1 MLLTARAVSY
11 KKEELT
17 MLHLNRQS
25 LKENRAE
32 WEKAGITLY
41 SYDDEAIQA
50 ATQQAPQWVHFGG
63 GNIFRAFI
71 AALQQHLLN
80 KGLTKTGI
88 ITAETYDEEV
98 IEKVYRPF
106 DNLSL
111 AVTMYAD
118 GRFEKEV
125 IGSVMESVVCRPD
138 FKADWQRLKDIFTNP
153 SLQVASFTIT
163 EKGYKLKDY
172 AGNFFPAVAEDMKKG
187 PEQATSSMGCIAALA
202 YARYQAGA
210 YPFAFLSLDNC
221 SHNGDKIKEAILT
234 FADEWAA
241 NGVADK
247 GFVDYVNDPQK
258 VTFPWS
264 MIDKITP
271 RSSAKVQG
279 YLKELGFGDTELI
292 HTEKGTYAAFV
303 NAENAQYLVIEDTFP
318 NGRPALEQAG
328 VIFTDRNTVD
338 KVERMKVCTCLN
350 PLHTAMA
357 VYGCLLGYTLIADEM
372 KDPQIKGLI
381 EKIGYQEGLPVV
393 TNPGV
398 LNPEDFIKEVLEQ
411 RLTNGNLPD
420 TPQRIASDTSQK
432 VGIRFGETI
441 KAYGAKAKDLKY
453 IPLAIAGWCRYLLAV
468 DDEGKPFELS
478 PDPLLK
484 DLQAAL
490 EGITLGNPDSAK
502 GKLKSILAN
511 KDIFGSDLYEVG
523 LGEKIEGYFDELI
536 AGPHAVRNT
545 LVKYVK

>member
-1 MLLTARAVSY
+1 
-11 KKEELT
+11 
-17 MLHLNRQS
+17 MLHLSRKSIQED
-25 LKENRAE
+25 KAA
-32 WEKAGITLY
+32 WEKAGIQVY
-41 SYDDEAIQA
+41 SFDA
-50 ATQQAPQWVHFGG
+50 AAVKKNTHDQPQWVHFGG

-71 AALQQHLLN
+71 AALDQHLLN
-80 KGLTKTGI
+80 QGLVKTGI

-106 DNLSL
+106 DDLSL

-118 GRFEKEV
+118 GRFDKEV
-125 IGSVMESVVCRPD
+125 IGSVMEALVCRPD
-138 FKADWQRLKDIFTNP
+138 FTADWARLKEIFTNP

-172 AGNFFPAVAEDMKKG
+172 AGNFFPAVAADLENG
-187 PEQATSSMGCIAALA
+187 PEKATSSMGCIAALA

-221 SHNGDKIKEAILT
+221 SHNGDKIKEAMLT
-234 FADEWAA
+234 FADEWVK
-241 NGVADK
+241 NGKADA
-247 GFVDYVNDPQK
+247 GFASYMKEK

-271 RSSAKVQG
+271 RSSAKVQN
-279 YLKELGFGDTELI
+279 YLKDLGFGDTDLI

-303 NAENAQYLVIEDTFP
+303 NAENAQYLVIEDNFP
-318 NGRPALEQAG
+318 NGRPPLDKAG
-328 VIFTDRNTVD
+328 VIFTDRDTVD
-338 KVERMKVCTCLN
+338 KVEHMKVCTCLN
-350 PLHTAMA
+350 PLHTTMA

-381 EKIGYQEGLPVV
+381 EKVGYQEGLPVV
-393 TNPGV
+393 TDPGV
-398 LNPEDFIKEVLEQ
+398 LNPQDFIKEVLEQ
-411 RLTNGNLPD
+411 RLTNANLPD

-441 KAYGAKAKDLKY
+441 KAYGDKAKELTY

-484 DLQAAL
+484 DLQSAL
-490 EGITLGNPDSAK
+490 KGITLGDPASAD
-502 GKLKSILAN
+502 GKLKPILSN
-511 KDIFGSDLYEVG
+511 KEIFGSDLYAVG
-523 LGEKIEGYFDELI
+523 LGEKIEGYFKELI

-545 LVKYVK
+545 LIKYVK

>member
-1 MLLTARAVSY
+1 
-11 KKEELT
+11 
-17 MLHLNRQS
+17 MLHLSRKSIIQDREEWKKSGIKTYSFDNA
-25 LKENRAE
+25 LVAE
-32 WEKAGITLY
+32 KTH
-41 SYDDEAIQA
+41 QM
-50 ATQQAPQWVHFGG
+50 PQWVHFGG

-71 AALQQHLLN
+71 AALQQQLLN
-80 KGLTKTGI
+80 QGAAQTGI

-118 GRFEKEV
+118 GRFENEV
-125 IGSVMESVVCRPD
+125 IGSVMESVVCHRNISE
-138 FKADWQRLKDIFTNP
+138 DWQRLVEIFTNP
-153 SLQVASFTIT
+153 SLQIASFTIT

-172 AGNFFPAVAEDMKKG
+172 KGAFFPAVAEDIKQG
-187 PEQATSSMGCIAALA
+187 PEKATSSMGCIASLA
-202 YARYQAGA
+202 YARYKAGA

-221 SHNGDKIKEAILT
+221 SHNGDKIKEAMVT
-234 FADEWAA
+234 FAKEWAD
-241 NGVADK
+241 NGVADA
-247 GFVDYVNDPQK
+247 GFVRYIEDGEK

-271 RSSAKVQG
+271 RSSEKVQK
-279 YLKELGFGDTELI
+279 YLQDVGFGDTDLI

-303 NAENAQYLVIEDTFP
+303 NAEHSQYLVIEDNFP

-357 VYGCLLGYTLIADEM
+357 VYGCLLGDTLIADEM
-372 KDPQIKGLI
+372 KDDQIKGLI
-381 EKIGYQEGLPVV
+381 ERIGYQEGLPVV
-393 TNPGV
+393 TDPGV
-398 LNPEDFIKEVLEQ
+398 LEPEAFIKEVLEQ

-441 KAYGAKAKDLKY
+441 KAYGTDAENLTF
-453 IPLAIAGWCRYLLAV
+453 IPLAIAGWLRYLLGV
-468 DDEGKPFELS
+468 DDEGKSFELS
-478 PDPLLK
+478 PDPLLT
-484 DLQAAL
+484 DLQATL
-490 EGITLGNPDSAK
+490 QGITLGNPDSAK
-502 GKLKSILAN
+502 GKLQSILAN
-511 KDIFGSDLYEVG
+511 ADIFGSNLYEAG
-523 LGEKIEGYFDELI
+523 LGTKIEGYFAELM
-536 AGPHAVRNT
+536 AGPGAVRNT
-545 LVKYVK
+545 LRKYVK